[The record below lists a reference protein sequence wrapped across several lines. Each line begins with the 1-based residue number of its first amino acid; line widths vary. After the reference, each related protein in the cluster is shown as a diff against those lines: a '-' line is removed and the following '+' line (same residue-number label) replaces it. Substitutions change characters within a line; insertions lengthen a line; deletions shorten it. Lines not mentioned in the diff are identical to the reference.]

1 MPRLSELLKNQVS
14 LPVPYRGAVITV
26 VYKPESVNPDVNA
39 AIQARVDKK
48 EIEAR
53 HSDAAFL
60 AEVITSW
67 DLNDDNDAPYPVT
80 FEVMKARSTSLQLA
94 LIAAIYDDQ
103 RNPQNPPQGN

>member
-1 MPRLSELLKNQVS
+1 MPRLSELLKNQVT
-14 LPVPYRGAVITV
+14 LVVPYRGTEITIT
-26 VYKPESVNPDVNA
+26 YKPESVNPDVNA
-39 AIQARVDKK
+39 AIQARIDRG

-60 AEVITSW
+60 AEVITGW

-103 RNPQNPPQGN
+103 RNPQNPPKGN